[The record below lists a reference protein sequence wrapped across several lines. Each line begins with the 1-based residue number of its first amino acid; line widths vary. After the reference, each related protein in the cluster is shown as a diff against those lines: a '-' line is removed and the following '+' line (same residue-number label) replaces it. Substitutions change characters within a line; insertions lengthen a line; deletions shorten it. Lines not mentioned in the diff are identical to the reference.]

1 MLKCDIIPLYSDS
14 DDSIEVEN
22 DTKERKIGAI
32 KTKVR
37 LITKQA

>member
-14 DDSIEVEN
+14 DDSIEIEN
-22 DTKERKIGAI
+22 DTKKRKTGAI

-37 LITKQA
+37 LIIKQT